1 MVIGKWSVQWRLD
14 GFPGRINKT
23 ETSTPGIQFTSTSIM
38 RITFTPLFF
47 AVLAAAVN
55 ERCCLGTTPGICT
68 TPTNC
73 ANNGGTVFTGL
84 CPGGNDN
91 KCCVKT
97 VDSPTQCHGGS
108 VTGKC
113 PGPNAFKMLH
123 QWSWILLNLAYCN
136 SYWGK
141 VPVSKPFL

>member
-1 MVIGKWSVQWRLD
+1 
-14 GFPGRINKT
+14 
-23 ETSTPGIQFTSTSIM
+23 M

-97 VDSPTQCHGGS
+97 VCNGSGNIGATCVWVDSPTQCHGGS

-113 PGPNAFKMLH
+113 PGPNAFKCCT
-123 QWSWILLNLAYCN
+123 SGVGSC
-136 SYWGK
+136 
-141 VPVSKPFL
+141 